1 MNLLLHPPL
10 TVLEEFLLL
19 AHDDRAGQ
27 FYPLPRSS
35 FDCAAAGAVLM
46 DLTLRHRIDNDL
58 KNLFVVDVEPVN
70 DDLLDPVLQI
80 LTLAPVLAPRPILYW
95 LRQIADEGEALRE
108 RALRRLEARDILKR
122 EEKKV
127 LWVFTAERYPIL
139 HENEVRD
146 VKQRLKGVILG
157 DDIPLPHDMMLTALA
172 EACGLFRHLLR
183 ARELDAALPRIEAV
197 AKMDLIGQAVA
208 RAVGEIE
215 TAMAMASGFR

>member
-19 AHDDRAGQ
+19 AHDDQSGQ
-27 FYPLPRSS
+27 FYPLARST

-46 DLTLRHRIDNDL
+46 DLTLRNRVDNDL
-58 KNLFVVDVEPVN
+58 KNLFVVDPEPTN
-70 DDLLDPVLQI
+70 DDLLDPVLQVM
-80 LTLAPVLAPRPILYW
+80 TLAPVLEPKPIIYW

-108 RALRRLEARDILKR
+108 KALRRLEARGILKR
-122 EEKKV
+122 EAKKI
-127 LWVFTAERYPIL
+127 LWVFTSEFYPIL
-139 HENEVRD
+139 HENEVRE
-146 VKQRLKGVILG
+146 VKQRLEGVILR

-172 EACGLFRHLLR
+172 QACGLFRHLIGGR
-183 ARELDAALPRIEAV
+183 ALDAAMPRIERV

-208 RAVGEIE
+208 KAVSEIE